1 MLPHLFATALP
12 VQAVDPKIEA
22 CGPTPDQSVLCS
34 LVFRITDNENAAEV
48 ADRFTTP
55 LRILV
60 VLGVAY
66 LVVRASRLLI
76 ARMVERLKS
85 DDTQERGAKL
95 RRRMGLS
102 LLDASPNLGLRR
114 AQRAETIGAVLRS
127 TASILIWGTNSRL
140 PIGG

>member
-1 MLPHLFATALP
+1 MLPHLLATALP

-34 LVFRITDNENAAEV
+34 VVFRITDDENAAEV

-60 VLGVAY
+60 VLAVAY

-95 RRRMGLS
+95 RRRMGL
-102 LLDASPNLGLRR
+102 AARHRFMQEFTREHMLR
-114 AQRAETIGAVLRS
+114 Q
-127 TASILIWGTNSRL
+127 TATVYRQICERTSAAHT
-140 PIGG
+140 